1 MPRDRTRKRKRRGGP
16 LVVYVD
22 LIFLSNLA
30 IDGAVLLTT
39 AWVRGIRPRYWRI
52 LAAAAI
58 GAAYVVFMFVPA
70 ASFLYTFLAKIMLSL
85 LMLWTAFGFGSL
97 QHFVRNSA
105 AFYGVNFA
113 AAGGVLGIHY
123 MLQSSS
129 GMWDRL
135 WFTRT
140 GVGVELTLSLLFVG
154 MAAAAALL
162 LYRYAWSGRKKAE
175 LTLAHLA
182 EVSVIIGGREYRCTG
197 LVDTGNRLYDP
208 LTRTPVMVMEAAL
221 YQAELPPSWL
231 EHIKKSQVDLL
242 LAGLDQDDS
251 PWRDRLRLV
260 PYRGINKGTQFMLAV
275 KPDRVHIEREG
286 RVYASSSVLIGLDG
300 GKLAADGAYRAIIH
314 PSLLDQ
320 S

>member
-140 GVGVELTLSLLFVG
+140 GVGVELSLSLLFVG